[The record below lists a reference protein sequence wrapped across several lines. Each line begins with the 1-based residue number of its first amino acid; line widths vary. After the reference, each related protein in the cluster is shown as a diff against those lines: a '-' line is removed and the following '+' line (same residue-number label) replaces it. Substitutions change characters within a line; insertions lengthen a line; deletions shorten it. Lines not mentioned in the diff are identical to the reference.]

1 VRSARAG
8 LRRASPRAARAAGF
22 DSATELVTV
31 AAIYDQV
38 PPPHACAAAALRARA
53 RSADRGVRAGR
64 GAGQARKVR
73 RTFRFVDLG
82 EDGALRYRADAAAE
96 VAAFL
101 GALDAARAL
110 IAFNGLRFDIPFVA
124 AQFKVPAARVRAWE
138 AKTLDFYDVA
148 KQRVAPDRTF
158 SLNNLL
164 EVNGLQFKTSHGAE
178 AVRMAQAGEWARL
191 EDYCADDA
199 RLTWEV
205 ASLEQIVI
213 PEGYKWRNANKP
225 ALVDPARR
233 LVFVRDAAAA
243 REDRLEF
250 AVARAAAPTAAPAQA
265 AAAPAQAAAAPGAA
279 VAPLG
284 EFVLLDSSGLVH
296 RSYHGMAGANLSRAD
311 GQARQSTRPPRPFVP
326 PRAPC
331 PRCSAASAQPR
342 SASARW
348 QAISAVLGFSRIV
361 QQLRTSDFP
370 HASIVAVF
378 DHPTPTFRSL
388 IEPESR
394 PAPLLPGR
402 PPRLRQAALTPRA
415 PARAPA
421 QVQGAAQRDPRG
433 PQVAVRHR
441 QGGRARVRGA
451 VPPPRLHAQPR
462 CLVAA
467 LRDRAISL
475 SLSLSLS
482 LSP

>member
-1 VRSARAG
+1 M
-8 LRRASPRAARAAGF
+8 
-22 DSATELVTV
+22 
-31 AAIYDQV
+31 
-38 PPPHACAAAALRARA
+38 
-53 RSADRGVRAGR
+53 
-64 GAGQARKVR
+64 R

-101 GALDAARAL
+101 DALDAARAL

-250 AVARAAAPTAAPAQA
+250 AVARAAARTAAPAQA
-265 AAAPAQAAAAPGAA
+265 AAAPAPGRGSAG
-279 VAPLG
+279 PGLG
-284 EFVLLDSSGLVH
+284 SAGRRGRTAWGVCSAGLV
-296 RSYHGMAGANLSRAD
+296 RA
-311 GQARQSTRPPRPFVP
+311 R
-326 PRAPC
+326 
-331 PRCSAASAQPR
+331 
-342 SASARW
+342 
-348 QAISAVLGFSRIV
+348 
-361 QQLRTSDFP
+361 
-370 HASIVAVF
+370 
-378 DHPTPTFRSL
+378 
-388 IEPESR
+388 
-394 PAPLLPGR
+394 APLLPRHGR
-402 PPRLRQAALTPRA
+402 GQPHPRRRPGATIHPPASPSCAAARSLPPLQRSERAAALSERA
-415 PARAPA
+415 LAGDFGGAGILADRTAAADERLPARLD
-421 QVQGAAQRDPRG
+421 R
-433 PQVAVRHR
+433 
-441 QGGRARVRGA
+441 
-451 VPPPRLHAQPR
+451 R
-462 CLVAA
+462 CV
-467 LRDRAISL
+467 
-475 SLSLSLS
+475 
-482 LSP
+482 